1 VVIVTTW
8 LNVMMRCA
16 LCLATLLCLVSP
28 WAPPSRVSR
37 HRWAPSLR
45 ATEQEIEAASNADIV
60 AVAESL
66 GVDVNGRNKA
76 CCPFHDERTPSFTLT
91 PEKGLY
97 YCFGCG
103 AGGGVIKLY
112 RELKNATFGVA
123 VAALVEMPASDEP
136 RRVNRMPQVDATE
149 RGRLKRANAVAQR
162 VYADALADPPCG
174 GARQYLAKRGVR
186 AQTAAAF
193 GLGFAR
199 SGTTRGLTKT
209 VERSDFVDA
218 GVLYDDGR
226 ARFGGKLVFP
236 IRDASSD
243 TLGFGSRALKVAPDQ
258 AKYVNSPGTAV
269 FSKGACL
276 FGLDVA
282 KTAIQK
288 SDEALLVEGYFDVL
302 ALHDCGAANAVG
314 VLGVGVTP
322 LQLET
327 AARFS
332 PSRRVVLALDADAA
346 GDAAVRRLCNDVLPT
361 LAAQAGVDVVVMRWP
376 DGCKDAAD
384 FVEGRRRAGD
394 SDAAV
399 ARAVRDLCAAATAWN
414 DACAIPIASAD
425 VASSSSSSPPAAV
438 VDVVVDDERLA
449 GAAEVALAGQA
460 PPTGGQDDLRRKI
473 DELEKQLAALSALVS

>member
-1 VVIVTTW
+1 
-8 LNVMMRCA
+8 MMRCA
-16 LCLATLLCLVSP
+16 LCLATLLCLVTP
-28 WAPPSRVSR
+28 WAPPSRAAVAR
-37 HRWAPSLR
+37 HQWAPSPRTALR
-45 ATEQEIEAASNADIV
+45 ATEQEIDTARNADIV

-66 GVDVNGRNKA
+66 GIDVNSRNKA
-76 CCPFHDERTPSFTLT
+76 CCPFHDERTPSFSLT
-91 PEKGLY
+91 PDKGLY

-103 AGGGVIKLY
+103 AGGDVIKLY
-112 RELKNATFGVA
+112 RELKNATYSEA
-123 VAALVEMPASDEP
+123 VAALLELPASDGV

-149 RGRLKRANAVAQR
+149 RGRLKRANAIAQR
-162 VYADALADPPCG
+162 VYADALADPACG
-174 GARQYLAKRGVR
+174 GARQYLAKRGVK

-209 VERSDFVDA
+209 VARSDFVDA
-218 GVLYDDGR
+218 GVLYDDGQ
-226 ARFGGKLVFP
+226 ARFASKLVFP

-282 KTAIQK
+282 KSAIQK
-288 SDEALLVEGYFDVL
+288 TDEALLVEGYFDVL

-414 DACAIPIASAD
+414 DACAIPNEADAS
-425 VASSSSSSPPAAV
+425 SSSSSSPPAAV
-438 VDVVVDDERLA
+438 VDVARVDDERLA
-449 GAAEVALAGQA
+449 GAEEALVIHA
-460 PPTGGQDDLRRKI
+460 PPPAGGQDDLRRKI